1 MREDSWS
8 MDARILDVTTGVVS
22 LVVFIMMLF
31 FLPSLFRQLPGGA
44 GMAYVVAIVV
54 YIVFMSGS
62 GFLIR
67 EKIA

>member
-1 MREDSWS
+1 
-8 MDARILDVTTGVVS
+8 MDARMLDVTTGIVT

-31 FLPSLFRQLPGGA
+31 FLPVLFDKLPGGA

-54 YIVFMSGS
+54 YILFMSGS

>member
-1 MREDSWS
+1 
-8 MDARILDVTTGVVS
+8 MDARMLDVTTGIVS
-22 LVVFIMMLF
+22 LVVFIIMLI
-31 FLPSLFRQLPGGA
+31 FLPALFRGIPGGA
-44 GMAYVVAIVV
+44 GMAYVVAIVI